1 MKKTI
6 LVIIISTTLSG
17 YVSAAE
23 KRLPDGNYQLK
34 GIDKDGIE
42 TTNIMNIDVP
52 FNDPALPI
60 GLACLKLETT
70 MVVVEQLGE
79 FVTVAECKR

>member
-1 MKKTI
+1 MKKSILATI
-6 LVIIISTTLSG
+6 IYISLTG
-17 YVSAAE
+17 VAIAGG
-23 KRLPDGNYQLK
+23 KKLPDGNYQLK
-34 GIDKDGIE
+34 GIDKDGME

-60 GLACLKLETT
+60 GLACLEPKTT

-79 FVTVAECKR
+79 FVTAAECKR